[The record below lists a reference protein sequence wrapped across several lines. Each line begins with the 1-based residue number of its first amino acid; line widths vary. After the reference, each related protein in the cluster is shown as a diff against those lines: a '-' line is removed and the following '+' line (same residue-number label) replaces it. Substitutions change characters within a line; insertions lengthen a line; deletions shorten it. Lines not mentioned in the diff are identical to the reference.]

1 MFVDFELIFWCG
13 QTMMMLLWMA
23 MIVHDIG
30 AKLVSNWVWNML
42 YTKSLKTLCKKRIS
56 ILTDLK
62 ASSLAFKCGYY
73 RLENNA
79 KERTHGI
86 EFCKSLNA
94 KMEYTN
100 W

>member
-1 MFVDFELIFWCG
+1 
-13 QTMMMLLWMA
+13 MLT
-23 MIVHDIG
+23 G
-30 AKLVSNWVWNML
+30 
-42 YTKSLKTLCKKRIS
+42 
-56 ILTDLK
+56 LK

-79 KERTHGI
+79 KEETHGI

-100 W
+100 RWS

>member
-1 MFVDFELIFWCG
+1 
-13 QTMMMLLWMA
+13 MLT
-23 MIVHDIG
+23 G
-30 AKLVSNWVWNML
+30 
-42 YTKSLKTLCKKRIS
+42 
-56 ILTDLK
+56 LK

-79 KERTHGI
+79 KEETRGI

-100 W
+100 RWS